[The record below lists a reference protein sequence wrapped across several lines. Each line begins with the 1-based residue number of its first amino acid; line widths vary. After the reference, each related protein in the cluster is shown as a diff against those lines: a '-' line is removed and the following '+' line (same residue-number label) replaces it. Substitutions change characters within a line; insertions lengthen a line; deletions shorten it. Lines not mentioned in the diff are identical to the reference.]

1 MFSLDSYPNRSDG
14 LVWRVIGGEIV
25 ILTADGRK
33 IHTLNN
39 AGSAI
44 WELSDGTRTIG
55 EIISL
60 ICERF
65 DVGFEVARGDVQEFA
80 EQLVDKNV
88 LQITDVK
95 SGGGDGD

>member
-14 LVWRVIGGEIV
+14 IVWRAIGGEIV
-25 ILTADGRK
+25 IMTADGRK

-39 AGSAI
+39 VGSAI

-55 EIISL
+55 EIMSL

-65 DVGFEVARGDVQEFA
+65 DVSSEVAQADVLEFA

-95 SGGGDGD
+95 SGGGDGN

>member
-1 MFSLDSYPNRSDG
+1 MFSLDSYLNRSNE
-14 LVWRVIGGEIV
+14 LVWRLVDGDVV
-25 ILTADGRK
+25 ILTADGRE

-65 DVGFEVARGDVQEFA
+65 DVSSEVAQADVLEFA

-88 LQITDVK
+88 LQITDVEA
-95 SGGGDGD
+95 GDDDGD